1 MSDENG
7 RRRSWACME
16 DMHTALA
23 MRVYN
28 VCLLYFR
35 ARVAVGIEGR
45 NGLMGNERD
54 RRCPSNSSS
63 KTQRMPPL
71 IAPPSLAALR
81 LRSPLSLL
89 SSLLL
94 S

>member
-1 MSDENG
+1 MRMDVAG
-7 RRRSWACME
+7 HGHGME

-71 IAPPSLAALR
+71 ISPPR
-81 LRSPLSLL
+81 RSPPCG
-89 SSLLL
+89 
-94 S
+94 